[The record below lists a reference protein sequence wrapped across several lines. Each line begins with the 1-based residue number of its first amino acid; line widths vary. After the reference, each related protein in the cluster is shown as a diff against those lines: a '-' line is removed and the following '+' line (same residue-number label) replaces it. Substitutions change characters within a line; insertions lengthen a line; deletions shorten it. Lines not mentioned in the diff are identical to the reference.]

1 MHSAQTN
8 LPGPPPPPHLS
19 IHQHILVAP
28 DKKDLIPQLRQR
40 VEAGETL
47 AALAAEHSQCPSR
60 RCRVGGEGAGQ
71 VCLVCTLPVHASRAS
86 SQRNAICSSAY
97 NHILHAISRS
107 SRRSNGGSIGWI
119 GKGQTVPEFEAA
131 AFGTAPG
138 GLAVCTTRFGV
149 HLLQV
154 LAER

>member
-1 MHSAQTN
+1 MHAPHTPVCPRPRPPRQAAPSHP
-8 LPGPPPPPHLS
+8 LPRPCTL
-19 IHQHILVAP
+19 QHILVAP

-40 VEAGETL
+40 IEAGETL

-60 RCRVGGEGAGQ
+60 RRAAGPGGQGPGAMQLAGGCGSKHQ
-71 VCLVCTLPVHASRAS
+71 RRPSPMDPLPPP
-86 SQRNAICSSAY
+86 
-97 NHILHAISRS
+97 
-107 SRRSNGGSIGWI
+107 RSNGGSIGWI

-138 GLAVCTTRFGV
+138 SLAVCTTRFGV

-154 LAER
+154 LGER